1 MLARTAEQMY
11 WIGRYLERI
20 ENTARMVSVN
30 SSLMMD
36 LPRGIKVGWEGLVII
51 TGSNEQFLKQYQRM
65 EERNVVKFML
75 ADRLNPGSVYTS
87 ISFAREGARICREI
101 IPSES
106 WEQINKLYLHVR
118 NQAEAAVKRENRD
131 QFLQEI
137 ILHCQQITGIFTD
150 GMSHDLPYYFL
161 NIGRYIERA
170 DMTTRIID
178 VGAVDLLPAEKKT
191 DELTDTSP
199 YESVMWMNVLKS
211 LSGYQM
217 YRQYVK
223 DRVNGE
229 DVVIFLLQDLRF
241 PRSVAYCISK
251 LTLSFRQLP
260 RFEAVTAST
269 TRLQRSIR
277 SVKVEKMIESGLPEY
292 IDRLQ
297 RQIANVHVKLNETW
311 FGPVELN

>member
-20 ENTARMVSVN
+20 ENTARMISVN

-36 LPRGIKVGWEGLVII
+36 LPRGIKVGWEGLI
-51 TGSNEQFLKQYQRM
+51 TISGNYEDYLKQYQRM
-65 EERNVVKFML
+65 DERNVVKFML
-75 ADRLNPGSVYTS
+75 VDRINPGSVSTS
-87 ISFAREGARICREI
+87 ISYAREGARVCREI
-101 IPSES
+101 IPIEA

-118 NQAEAAVKRENRD
+118 NNAEAAVKREQRD

-178 VGAVDLLPAEKKT
+178 VGAVDLLSDQQNKGEHPGTA
-191 DELTDTSP
+191 P

-217 YRQYVK
+217 YRQHVK

-229 DVVIFLLQDLRF
+229 DVVIFLLKDQRF
-241 PRSVAYCISK
+241 PRSVAYCVSK
-251 LTLSFRQLP
+251 LTVSFRQLP
-260 RFEAVTAST
+260 RFEIVIAAT
-269 TRLQRSIR
+269 TRLQRSI
-277 SVKVEKMIESGLPEY
+277 KNANVEKMIASGLPDY

-297 RQIANVHVKLNETW
+297 RQIAGVHFKLNETW
-311 FGPVELN
+311 FGQEKN